1 MDLRRATR
9 SKASLDT
16 LQDVTSDTRE
26 EIGRLVRHARAARGM
41 TRKDLA
47 RRSATSERYLALIE
61 SGNGNPT
68 VLVLEAIAK
77 GLGVRLFDLLPLG
90 KRDRAQL
97 KAIERLKRLSA
108 PQVEAVLRSLD
119 VGKGAVAERA
129 RRVAL
134 IGLRGAGKSTLG
146 AALAA
151 RLDCPFVELDRLIE
165 KEHGASTAML
175 FEVYGQAAFRRYER
189 QCLERVVGRDKRV
202 VIATAGGIVT
212 EEETFGQLLATTHVV
227 WLRAKP
233 DEHMS
238 RVMRQGD
245 LRPMARNRGAKNDL
259 LAILKA
265 READYARAHAELDT
279 SGKSVEAALKAL
291 AVLVEG
297 LFAEPIH

>member
-1 MDLRRATR
+1 MDIRRAIR
-9 SKASLDT
+9 SKPSIDAQQDT
-16 LQDVTSDTRE
+16 ASDTRT
-26 EIGRLVRHARAARGM
+26 EIGKLVRHARAARGM

-61 SGNGNPT
+61 SGDGNPT
-68 VLVLEAIAK
+68 VLVLDAIAK

-97 KAIERLKRLSA
+97 KAIERLKRLSV

-119 VGKGAVAERA
+119 VKEGAAAERA

-151 RLDCPFVELDRLIE
+151 QLDCPFVELDRLIE
-165 KEHGASTAML
+165 KEHGASTAAL

-189 QCLERVVGRDKRV
+189 ECLTRVVAREKRV
-202 VIATAGGIVT
+202 VIATAGGLVT
-212 EEETFGQLLATTHVV
+212 EEETFERLLASTHVV
-227 WLRAKP
+227 WLRANP
-233 DEHMS
+233 DEHMG

-245 LRPMARNRGAKNDL
+245 LRPMARNRDARNDL
-259 LAILKA
+259 VAILKA

-279 SGKSVEAALKAL
+279 SGKSVETALRDL
-291 AVLVEG
+291 AEIVEA
-297 LFAEPIH
+297 LFARG

>member
-9 SKASLDT
+9 SKPSIDAH
-16 LQDVTSDTRE
+16 QDVASETRT

-61 SGNGNPT
+61 SGDGNPT
-68 VLVLEAIAK
+68 ILVLDAIAK

-108 PQVEAVLRSLD
+108 PQVEAVLRVLD
-119 VGKGAVAERA
+119 TKEGAAAERA

-146 AALAA
+146 AALAE
-151 RLDCPFVELDRLIE
+151 RLDCSFVELDRLIE
-165 KEHGASTAML
+165 KEYGASTAML

-189 QCLERVVGRDKRV
+189 ECLKRVVSREKRV
-202 VIATAGGIVT
+202 VIATAGGLVA
-212 EEETFGQLLATTHVV
+212 EEETFERLLATTHVV

-233 DEHMS
+233 DEHMG

-245 LRPMARNRGAKNDL
+245 LRPMARNRDAKNDL
-259 LAILKA
+259 IAILKA

-279 SGKSVEAALKAL
+279 SGKSVEAALDEL
-291 AVLVEG
+291 MGIVEG
-297 LFAEPIH
+297 LFARG